1 MAGKTFP
8 GIGEL
13 EDESLDPADAA
24 DSGATPA
31 PSGPYY
37 SGPTVVDDAKVE
49 ASLQKMRSLD
59 APLNEVGGAED
70 SARELVESGAH
81 QMPSF
86 TPPLGKDAGR
96 GTFIGHSVAEALP
109 QPPAEKPFDDRM
121 RGTLYGHMLHLPEL
135 NLPAPEEPSSREL
148 TIVDR
153 SAPTSHAV
161 EVYQPEVARRAAS
174 GVPQE
179 AEAFPRSDRYR
190 SIPIEIETEAKNRTF
205 VRVGIAAA
213 AIAAIVGAAIIWLH
227 TSTDDPE
234 GPARPAVIA
243 QPVAPPAPAPIVVPT
258 RPATPPAAAPP
269 APATAEAA
277 QPEAPSPKPVRDG
290 LRPSTERARTL
301 TVRPATTP
309 PAAPPAR
316 PEHHHASSS
325 GPDEAPAAPKAR
337 PSRSSHPAAG
347 EDDPDGTLAPTIQ

>member
-8 GIGEL
+8 GIGDL

-49 ASLQKMRSLD
+49 ASLQQMRSLD
-59 APLNEVGGAED
+59 APLTEVTGPED

-86 TPPLGKDAGR
+86 TPPMPKDGGR
-96 GTFIGHSVAEALP
+96 GTFIGHSVVTPLP

-121 RGTLYGHMLHLPEL
+121 RGTLYGHMMHLPEL

-153 SAPTSHAV
+153 SAPTSRAV
-161 EVYQPEVARRAAS
+161 EVYQPETALRRG

-190 SIPIEIETEAKNRTF
+190 SIPIEIENETEAKNRTF
-205 VRVGIAAA
+205 MRVGIAAA
-213 AIAAIVGAAIIWLH
+213 ALAAVVGAAIIWVH
-227 TSTDDPE
+227 TSTDEPE
-234 GPARPAVIA
+234 PPARPAAAA
-243 QPVAPPAPAPIVVPT
+243 QLAAPPPATAPIVVPT
-258 RPATPPAAAPP
+258 APP
-269 APATAEAA
+269 APPPAQAA
-277 QPEAPSPKPVRDG
+277 QPEAPAPKGARDG

-301 TVRPATTP
+301 AVRPGTTP
-309 PAAPPAR
+309 PATPSAR
-316 PEHHHASSS
+316 PEHHHSS
-325 GPDEAPAAPKAR
+325 GSAEAPAAPKSK
-337 PSRSSHPAAG
+337 PPKPSHPAATD
-347 EDDPDGTLAPTIQ
+347 EDPDGTLAPTIQ